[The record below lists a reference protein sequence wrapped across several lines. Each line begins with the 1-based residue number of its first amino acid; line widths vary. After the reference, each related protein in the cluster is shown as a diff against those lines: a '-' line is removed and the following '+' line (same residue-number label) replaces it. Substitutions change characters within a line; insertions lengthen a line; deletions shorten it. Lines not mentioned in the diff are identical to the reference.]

1 MKYLYY
7 RINTLE
13 AVKMGSQ
20 MVSNSIYYS
29 LNYLAG
35 SSLRGALIH
44 AYLQQYGVNLD
55 EDARLKVSLL
65 KGVYFLNAYPAAGEQ
80 MSLPA
85 PWNFFGAKKE
95 LSLYQGGP
103 LNVKNAFEGIEAGD
117 KAVKKEPFVV
127 YAEAAKDTEA
137 TVYGIKVKKRFQ
149 LHINLNA
156 NNGNE
161 RRSMYRYE
169 AIEAGQSFIGAV
181 AFTDGAGDLITQFEG
196 LLQSNMIIY
205 VGGSKGSGYGKCEIE
220 YLKDY
225 DPEKPAALKHFT
237 DNEFYVY
244 FVSDALINNEQG
256 EMVSY
261 IDEKYLSEKLGLEET
276 VYEGGVSDSVKI
288 TGYNA
293 TWKSSLP
300 QYEGVKAGSIHR
312 YSCRGTFDP
321 DNNEALQ
328 DRIKALEDR
337 GIGLRKED
345 GYGRILIIGRLQQK
359 KWQRQE
365 SKPAIMSDAC
375 LSEESGTI
383 LRDIVLKGLYEEKV
397 QRSIDKK
404 VVEEYSAI
412 TKNKL
417 RNSQLGKLRD
427 KIDYYQGNR
436 GKKAIEDAKTDIEQ
450 YFGHMS
456 DKKNNLAAY
465 RQFEDTVIRGCS
477 FDQYIKEFIQNS
489 SNVNLFTR
497 QKGFEPISAGGIIYI
512 PDESTVFRLNMVFME
527 KFIRYILRNAKKE
540 A

>member
-13 AVKMGSQ
+13 AIKMGSQ
-20 MVSNSIYYS
+20 MVSNSIHYS
-29 LNYLAG
+29 LNHLAG

-44 AYLQQYGVNLD
+44 SYLRQYAVNLD
-55 EDARLKVSLL
+55 EDAGLKVSLL
-65 KGVYFLNAYPAAGEQ
+65 KGVYFLNAYPAAGEK

-95 LSLYQGGP
+95 LSLYQGEP
-103 LNVKNAFEGIEAGD
+103 VNVKNAFEGVQAGD
-117 KAVKKEPFVV
+117 KAVKKEPFVL
-127 YAEAAKDTEA
+127 YEEDA
-137 TVYGIKVKKRFQ
+137 VYGIKVNKKFQ
-149 LHINLNA
+149 LHINLKD
-156 NNGNE
+156 NGKNQ

-181 AFTDGAGDLITQFEG
+181 AFTDGAEELMTGFEE
-196 LLQSNMIIY
+196 LLQSRKIIY

-225 DPEKPAALKHFT
+225 GNEKPAALKHFT

-244 FVSDALINNEQG
+244 FVSDALIINEQG

-312 YSCRGTFDP
+312 YSYRGKLD
-321 DNNEALQ
+321 DDKINE
-328 DRIKALEDR
+328 LENK

-345 GYGRILIIGRLQQK
+345 GYGRILIIGNLLQK
-359 KWQRQE
+359 KWQRLGSE
-365 SKPAIMSDAC
+365 LTDMPDVS
-375 LSEESGTI
+375 LSEESQAI
-383 LRDIVLKGLYEEKV
+383 LRDVVLKGLYEEKV
-397 QRSIDKK
+397 LRSIDRK
-404 VVEEYSAI
+404 VVEEYGAI
-412 TKNKL
+412 RNNRL

-427 KIDYYQGNR
+427 KIDFYQGNR
-436 GKKAIEDAKTDIEQ
+436 GKKAMESAKADIEQ
-450 YFGHMS
+450 YFAHMS

-465 RQFEDTVIRGCS
+465 RQFEDTVIGEHS
-477 FDQYIKEFIQNS
+477 FDHYVKEFIKS
-489 SNVNLFTR
+489 SSDVNLFTG
-497 QKGFEPISAGGIIYI
+497 QAGFKPISAGGVTYT

-527 KFIRYILRNAKKE
+527 KFIRYILRNAEKE